1 MREDPGFDACGV
13 RVARLPG
20 RGFAGVSTRRIEAGA
35 RVLAIPRSRMLTA
48 SDARS
53 RASPIG
59 AAASAL
65 TERRALMLALL
76 HERRLGDA
84 SAFAPWLALL
94 PDQREMELPPP
105 ADVGP
110 RDAPAKAPGSPTL
123 RRIERAKVRCAED
136 RDAVRAALRD
146 ARDAEEEEEEGGPE
160 GDCVA

>member
-65 TERRALMLALL
+65 TEWRALMLALL

-84 SAFAPWLALL
+84 SAFA
-94 PDQREMELPPP
+94 
-105 ADVGP
+105 
-110 RDAPAKAPGSPTL
+110 
-123 RRIERAKVRCAED
+123 IE
-136 RDAVRAALRD
+136 
-146 ARDAEEEEEEGGPE
+146 
-160 GDCVA
+160 